1 MNFGDGFSLVLLDLI
16 RKVARNDASKRTK
29 FLRIVFALLAAP
41 SSSVSFEAAG
51 TLVTLS
57 AAPSAIRAAAAAYIK
72 ILNKESDNSVK
83 LIVLDRL
90 SALRAKHT
98 KSVRDLVMDILRA
111 LSCPN
116 NDIRKRTLDVA
127 MELVYPRNVD
137 EVMALLKKEII
148 STSGASSVPERGM
161 SHRTSLSCAPPS
173 ARVASCYPCACGFT
187 RWVQTPWP
195 LSTAVCSSL
204 PSTGVRCASPMWP
217 AMSFTCSW
225 TS

>member
-1 MNFGDGFSLVLLDLI
+1 M
-16 RKVARNDASKRTK
+16 
-29 FLRIVFALLAAP
+29 FALLTAP

-72 ILNKESDNSVK
+72 ILNKESDNNVK

-148 STSGASSVPERGM
+148 STSGASSVPERG
-161 SHRTSLSCAPPS
+161 
-173 ARVASCYPCACGFT
+173 T
-187 RWVQTPWP
+187 R
-195 LSTAVCSSL
+195 
-204 PSTGVRCASPMWP
+204 VRCLP
-217 AMSFTCSW
+217 ALAHPYAPIAYLAFPRA
-225 TS
+225 